1 MQRQSLLIGLAIVLV
16 LVISACGAT
25 APEPTAAPKPTDT
38 PVPTAT
44 PVPTD
49 TPAPTKT
56 PTPAYTPTPVSVSSI
71 DIGSQL
77 INPEELRLEIA
88 EEQSSNPGIWP
99 LRDVSDGDKHF
110 SWRLTDMSGNFK
122 GWVSIF
128 VFESQSDLSGAYSK
142 VEDNVRKY
150 AQGSSPDL
158 GTDCVVYEEPS
169 LEGVAYTVDRALVN
183 ISLRWGKGIEPI
195 VSYAQSLERQLLP
208 QVSAQPGGVP
218 AAPTSTPSPFEEC
231 LQLEDV
237 VKYVITG
244 HTVEAVSVTWQN
256 DTGGTEQG
264 DYLLPFCVPY
274 DGFQSG
280 DFLYVS
286 AQIIEPTEG
295 AGKIQVQIY
304 DGSSVIS
311 ESGASGFASIATCEE
326 TKQ

>member
-1 MQRQSLLIGLAIVLV
+1 MPKQTPLVLLAIASLLAA
-16 LVISACGAT
+16 SACGAA
-25 APEPTAAPKPTDT
+25 APEPTPTPEPTDT

-49 TPAPTKT
+49 TPAPTKS
-56 PTPAYTPTPVSVSSI
+56 PTPAYTPTPVPVSSI

-99 LRDVSDGDKHF
+99 LRDVPDGDKHF

-128 VFESQSDLSGAYSK
+128 VFESQTDLSGAYSK

-158 GTDCVVYEEPS
+158 GTDSVVYEEPS

-183 ISLRWGKGIEPI
+183 IALRWGRGVDPI

-208 QVSAQPGGVP
+208 QVSAHPEDVP
-218 AAPTSTPSPFEEC
+218 APPTSTPSPFDKC
-231 LQLEDV
+231 LQLEGA

-295 AGKIQVQIY
+295 AGNIQVQIY
-304 DGSSVIS
+304 DGSSLLS
-311 ESGASGFASIATCEE
+311 EAGASGFASIATCEG